1 MENNKEKM
9 RIVGGI
15 YKGKKIDF
23 IKNET
28 TRPLRDFVKES
39 LFNIIL
45 HSKRIKN
52 DLRFSKVLDL
62 YCGVG
67 SFGIECI
74 SRGANELVFVD
85 ADKKANTTLE
95 KNLKLIGNPRNYR
108 TFNLSVERSI
118 KLLQDEKFDIFFLDP
133 PYKDNEFVKSLSL
146 IKNFKIYNKNNLV
159 ILHREKNHL
168 DLPGF
173 IDVIF
178 EKKYGR
184 SKLMF
189 GKIK

>member
-1 MENNKEKM
+1 M
-9 RIVGGI
+9 RIVGGTF
-15 YKGKKIDF
+15 KGKKIDF

-74 SRGANELVFVD
+74 SRGAKELVFID
-85 ADKKANTTLE
+85 ADKKANKTLE
-95 KNLKLIGNPRNYR
+95 KNLKLIGNHRNYR
-108 TFNLSVERSI
+108 VFNFSVEKSI

-133 PYKDNEFVKSLSL
+133 PFRENLSQRSFDMIHEYDLLVEKGFVYLECEKD
-146 IKNFKIYNKNNLV
+146 
-159 ILHREKNHL
+159 L
-168 DLPGF
+168 D
-173 IDVIF
+173 IQ
-178 EKKYGR
+178 
-184 SKLMF
+184 KLETPLA
-189 GKIK
+189 KIKASEGGETKYYLFEG

>member
-1 MENNKEKM
+1 M
-9 RIVGGI
+9 RIIGGTF
-15 YKGKKIDF
+15 KGKKIGF

-28 TRPLRDFVKES
+28 TRPLRDFVREN
-39 LFNIIL
+39 LFNLIL
-45 HSKRIKN
+45 YSKKIKN

-74 SRGANELVFVD
+74 SRGVKELVFVD

-108 TFNLSVERSI
+108 AFNFSVERSI

-133 PYKDNEFVKSLSL
+133 PYKDNEFVISLSL

-159 ILHREKNHL
+159 IVHREKNHF
-168 DLPGF
+168 DLPDF

>member
-28 TRPLRDFVKES
+28 TRPLRDFVREN
-39 LFNIIL
+39 LFNLIL
-45 HSKRIKN
+45 HSKKIKN

-74 SRGANELVFVD
+74 SRGAKELVFVD
-85 ADKKANTTLE
+85 ADKKANKTLE
-95 KNLKLIGNPRNYR
+95 KNLKLVGNPRNYR
-108 TFNLSVERSI
+108 TFNLLVEKSI

-133 PYKDNEFVKSLSL
+133 PYKDNKFVTSLGL

-159 ILHREKNHL
+159 ILHRENNHL
-168 DLPGF
+168 NMPDF

-184 SKLMF
+184 SKLIF

>member
-1 MENNKEKM
+1 M
-9 RIVGGI
+9 RIIGGTF
-15 YKGKKIDF
+15 KGKKIDF

-28 TRPLRDFVKES
+28 TRPLRDFVREN
-39 LFNIIL
+39 LFNLIL
-45 HSKRIKN
+45 YSKKIKN

-133 PYKDNEFVKSLSL
+133 PYKDNE
-146 IKNFKIYNKNNLV
+146 
-159 ILHREKNHL
+159 LHREKNHL

>member
-1 MENNKEKM
+1 M
-9 RIVGGI
+9 RIIGGTF
-15 YKGKKIDF
+15 KGKKIDF

-28 TRPLRDFVKES
+28 TRPLRDFVKEN
-39 LFNIIL
+39 LFNLIL
-45 HSKRIKN
+45 NSKKIKN

-108 TFNLSVERSI
+108 TFNFSVERSI

-133 PYKDNEFVKSLSL
+133 PYKDNEFVISLSL

-159 ILHREKNHL
+159 IVHREKNHF
-168 DLPGF
+168 DLPDF

>member
-1 MENNKEKM
+1 MEYIKE
-9 RIVGGI
+9 
-15 YKGKKIDF
+15 KIDF

-74 SRGANELVFVD
+74 SRGAKELVFITRI
-85 ADKKANTTLE
+85 KKLTRL
-95 KNLKLIGNPRNYR
+95 
-108 TFNLSVERSI
+108 
-118 KLLQDEKFDIFFLDP
+118 
-133 PYKDNEFVKSLSL
+133 
-146 IKNFKIYNKNNLV
+146 
-159 ILHREKNHL
+159 
-168 DLPGF
+168 
-173 IDVIF
+173 
-178 EKKYGR
+178 
-184 SKLMF
+184 
-189 GKIK
+189 

>member
-1 MENNKEKM
+1 M
-9 RIVGGI
+9 RIIGGTF
-15 YKGKKIDF
+15 KGKKIDF

-28 TRPLRDFVKES
+28 TRPLRDFVREN
-39 LFNIIL
+39 LFNLIL
-45 HSKRIKN
+45 YSKKIKN

-74 SRGANELVFVD
+74 SRGAKELVFVD

-108 TFNLSVERSI
+108 TFNFSVERSI

>member
-1 MENNKEKM
+1 M
-9 RIVGGI
+9 RIIGGI

-28 TRPLRDFVKES
+28 TRPLRDFVKEN
-39 LFNIIL
+39 LFNLIL
-45 HSKRIKN
+45 NSKKIKN

-159 ILHREKNHL
+159 IIHREKSFRRTEVL
-168 DLPGF
+168 
-173 IDVIF
+173 
-178 EKKYGR
+178 
-184 SKLMF
+184 LM
-189 GKIK
+189 